1 MKKWLIEF
9 RYESRNGQRMTSRI
23 YANSRKEAEDHIK
36 RKKEDESKPR
46 VISYRLYELKEEEI
60 IYEG

>member
-1 MKKWLIEF
+1 MKEWLIEF
-9 RYESRNGQRMTSRI
+9 RYESSEGQRLTSRI